1 MLGSLLAPAL
11 AAAGTASTRPA
22 VQVTRS
28 PSAPSAPDEDDVPGP
43 APELG
48 PAHVVAVELPA
59 IPELDR
65 LPTLRPPPVARPP
78 FKPIGAHARHVSLE
92 ALNACHA
99 ALLERRHAAAIIA
112 CRTSLTA
119 WAGNHRAWYGWA
131 SAYIARGTW
140 DAARAAVAQAVALR
154 PDVAMYQMVYG
165 IALYQTAWQHAPEA
179 AADPRAKLDAARE
192 ALGRALALEPRL
204 WRAHYYLGCL
214 DRARHAD
221 HSAAEHFIAAIR
233 LRPDHSAGYLALAEL
248 YRATGHAHEA
258 LEVATTAV
266 ARVSDAD
273 AASLRRE
280 VALAHDALNAER
292 AAIAYLSWFGGA
304 AWWAQ
309 PP

>member
-1 MLGSLLAPAL
+1 MLTFWAAAPAG
-11 AAAGTASTRPA
+11 AGTSSPRPP

-28 PSAPSAPDEDDVPGP
+28 TGAPSAPAEDDLAGP

-48 PAHVVAVELPA
+48 AAHVVAVELPA

-65 LPTLRPPPVARPP
+65 LPTPRPAPVARPP
-78 FKPIGAHARHVSLE
+78 FKSVGAHARHVSLE

-99 ALLERRHAAAIIA
+99 ALVDRRYPAAITA

-131 SAYIARGTW
+131 SAYIARGEW
-140 DAARAAVAQAVALR
+140 DAARAAVAQAVTLR

-165 IALYQTAWQHAPEA
+165 IALYQTAWHHAPDA
-179 AADPRAKLDAARE
+179 AADPRGKLDAARD
-192 ALGRALALEPRL
+192 ALGRAITLEPRL
-204 WRAHYYLGCL
+204 WRAHYYLGSL
-214 DRARHAD
+214 DRVRHAD
-221 HSAAEHFIAAIR
+221 RGAAEHFTAAIR
-233 LRPDHSAGYLALAEL
+233 LQPDHGAAYVALAEL

-258 LEVATTAV
+258 LEVATTAI
-266 ARVSDAD
+266 ALVSASDGT
-273 AASLRRE
+273 SLRRE
-280 VALAHDALNAER
+280 AALAHDALNAER